1 MILLKTNR
9 YKRIT
14 ATLPVKARKI
24 LVEQEILLI
33 ENIFHPKLHTKK
45 LKIPGIPVFSFRIT
59 RNYRGIFRIDGEY
72 VILSAIGHR
81 KDIYQSLE

>member
-9 YKRIT
+9 YKRT
-14 ATLPVKARKI
+14 AATLPVKARNI

-33 ENIFHPKLHTKK
+33 ENVFHPKLHTKK
-45 LKIPGIPVFSFRIT
+45 LKIPGISVFSFRIT
-59 RNYRGIFRIDGEY
+59 RNYRGIFRIDGEN

-81 KDIYQSLE
+81 KDIYRSLD